1 MAGNNSIQFL
11 RGTEAQRATHTEVSL
26 AGQPIYCTDTN
37 KLYVGNG
44 STPVN
49 QLKEIGGSSSIAIE
63 GNPDGTVSMHI
74 LSSDIAV
81 TQSGNTIS
89 ISLT

>member
-1 MAGNNSIQFL
+1 MIQFL
-11 RGTEAQRATHTEVSL
+11 RGTSAQRANHTEVSTI
-26 AGQPIYCTDTN
+26 GQPIFETDTN
-37 KLYVGNG
+37 KLYIGDG

-49 QLKEIGGSSSIAIE
+49 QLKGIGGSSSSIAIE
-63 GNPDGTVSMHI
+63 GNSDGTVSMHI

-81 TQSGNTIS
+81 TKSGNTIS

>member
-1 MAGNNSIQFL
+1 MIQFL
-11 RGTEAQRATHTEVSL
+11 RGTSAQRATHTEASTI
-26 AGQPIYCTDTN
+26 GQPIFETDTN
-37 KLYVGNG
+37 MLYIGDG

-49 QLKEIGGSSSIAIE
+49 QLKGIGGSSSSIAIE
-63 GNPDGTVSMHI
+63 GNPDGTVSMRI

-81 TQSGNTIS
+81 TKSPGSNTIS

>member
-1 MAGNNSIQFL
+1 MIQFL
-11 RGTEAQRATHTEVSL
+11 RGTSAQRATHTEVSTI
-26 AGQPIYCTDTN
+26 GQPIFETDTN
-37 KLYVGNG
+37 RLYIGDG

-81 TQSGNTIS
+81 TKSGDTIS